1 MARIPSGMR
10 KKENGLFEKRFT
22 VEGKRYS
29 AYGRSTKE
37 CAENEL
43 RIREEIK
50 AGLYN
55 SNKNITL
62 DAYFDEWEKSRRGTI
77 KDSSIKIN
85 RSKYNNHIRPVLG
98 KIKVQKIEK
107 RAVVKLQQDLSKKL
121 SASMTNGVIV
131 LLKTVLN
138 AAVDDEI
145 LMKNPAASVKPLR
158 KDDRPKASETIH
170 RALTREE
177 QQAFMQKAKTEWL
190 YEFFCFSLCT
200 GMRLNEIT
208 ALKWQDIDYINNVIR
223 VNKTVSWK
231 EGGGIEETLPKSD
244 TSNRD
249 IPMNDTIKKI
259 LQMQKTKMSM
269 VYGEIHARKMDSNI
283 FIGSNGAKAIAS
295 STVSSAIDNVLKR
308 LRQQGIEIERFT
320 HHAFRDTFAT
330 RYIEEG
336 GNMQTLQKILGHS
349 SLAMTADLYAH
360 VLPNTKQQEMQQI
373 ENGFI
378 GVAVL

>member
-29 AYGRSTKE
+29 AYGRSTKK
-37 CAENEL
+37 CVENEL

-121 SASMTNGVIV
+121 SASM
-131 LLKTVLN
+131 
-138 AAVDDEI
+138 
-145 LMKNPAASVKPLR
+145 
-158 KDDRPKASETIH
+158 
-170 RALTREE
+170 
-177 QQAFMQKAKTEWL
+177 
-190 YEFFCFSLCT
+190 
-200 GMRLNEIT
+200 
-208 ALKWQDIDYINNVIR
+208 
-223 VNKTVSWK
+223 
-231 EGGGIEETLPKSD
+231 
-244 TSNRD
+244 
-249 IPMNDTIKKI
+249 
-259 LQMQKTKMSM
+259 
-269 VYGEIHARKMDSNI
+269 
-283 FIGSNGAKAIAS
+283 SNGAKAIAS

-330 RYIEEG
+330 RYVEEG

>member
-145 LMKNPAASVKPLR
+145 LIKNPAASVKPLR

-177 QQAFMQKAKTEWL
+177 QRRLCKKPRRNGYMS
-190 YEFFCFSLCT
+190 FSVFPCV
-200 GMRLNEIT
+200 RE
-208 ALKWQDIDYINNVIR
+208 
-223 VNKTVSWK
+223 
-231 EGGGIEETLPKSD
+231 
-244 TSNRD
+244 
-249 IPMNDTIKKI
+249 
-259 LQMQKTKMSM
+259 
-269 VYGEIHARKMDSNI
+269 
-283 FIGSNGAKAIAS
+283 
-295 STVSSAIDNVLKR
+295 
-308 LRQQGIEIERFT
+308 
-320 HHAFRDTFAT
+320 
-330 RYIEEG
+330 
-336 GNMQTLQKILGHS
+336 
-349 SLAMTADLYAH
+349 
-360 VLPNTKQQEMQQI
+360 
-373 ENGFI
+373 
-378 GVAVL
+378 

>member
-1 MARIPSGMR
+1 MEKCNLTQVPCRKAIMDVVQANKDRRSLQHTYELAELFRIACSGNEAFMELSEEDQER
-10 KKENGLFEKRFT
+10 FWLITDALMMNDPEDLKR
-22 VEGKRYS
+22 VH
-29 AYGRSTKE
+29 
-37 CAENEL
+37 NL
-43 RIREEIK
+43 
-50 AGLYN
+50 
-55 SNKNITL
+55 
-62 DAYFDEWEKSRRGTI
+62 
-77 KDSSIKIN
+77 
-85 RSKYNNHIRPVLG
+85 
-98 KIKVQKIEK
+98 QKIEK

-177 QQAFMQKAKTEWL
+177 QQAFMQEAKTEWL

-308 LRQQGIEIERFT
+308 LRQQDIEIERFT

>member
-22 VEGKRYS
+22 VDGKRYS
-29 AYGRSTKE
+29 AYGHNVKE
-37 CAENEL
+37 CAENEA

-62 DAYFDEWEKSRRGTI
+62 DAYFEEWEKSRIGVI
-77 KDSSIKIN
+77 KDSSLKIN
-85 RSKYNNHIRPVLG
+85 RSKYNNHIKPVLG
-98 KIKVQKIEK
+98 KTKIQKIEK
-107 RAVVKLQQDLSKKL
+107 REVVKLQQDLSKKL

-131 LLKTVLN
+131 VLKTVLN
-138 AAVDDEI
+138 AAIDDEI
-145 LMKNPAASVKPLR
+145 IVKNPAASVKPLR
-158 KDDRPKASETIH
+158 MDDRPKASETIH

-177 QQAFMQKAKTEWL
+177 QQAFIQEAKQEWL

-200 GMRLNEIT
+200 GMRLNEIV
-208 ALKWQDIDYINNVIR
+208 ALKWQDIDYINNVIH
-223 VNKTVSWK
+223 VTKTVSWK
-231 EGGGIEETLPKSD
+231 QGGGITETSPKSE
-244 TSNRD
+244 TSKRD
-249 IPMNDTIKKI
+249 IPMNDTIKKV
-259 LQMQKTKMSM
+259 LHMQRKKMAM
-269 VYGEIHARKMDSNI
+269 IYGEIVARKMDSNI
-283 FIGSNGAKAIAS
+283 FIGSNGSRAVAS
-295 STVSSAIDNVLKR
+295 STVAFSINNVLKR

-360 VLPNTKQQEMQQI
+360 VLPSTKQQEMKQV